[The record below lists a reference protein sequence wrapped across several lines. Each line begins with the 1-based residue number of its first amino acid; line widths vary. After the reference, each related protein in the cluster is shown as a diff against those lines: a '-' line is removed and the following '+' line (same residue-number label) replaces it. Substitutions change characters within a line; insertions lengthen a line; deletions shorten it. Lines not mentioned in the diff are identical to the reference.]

1 LRANPVVA
9 FLVIGVAGGTLSG
22 LVIGG
27 LSFIFLGRLV
37 SLAPQ
42 RILAAKL
49 FRTEYRTVTGGKRA
63 VAHLL
68 AAVVVAVVYF
78 TGWTLLAYLGPVSLL
93 QLFGRAAGVLF
104 VLSPL
109 IGLLAVLAV
118 VGAAWWV
125 LAYRWL
131 PANEAV
137 LDAPIQQVR
146 RQWGAVHL
154 VHGLVLLV
162 VYQFVTFVLAIAV
175 FQPF

>member
-1 LRANPVVA
+1 
-9 FLVIGVAGGTLSG
+9 
-22 LVIGG
+22 
-27 LSFIFLGRLV
+27 
-37 SLAPQ
+37 
-42 RILAAKL
+42 
-49 FRTEYRTVTGGKRA
+49 
-63 VAHLL
+63 
-68 AAVVVAVVYF
+68 
-78 TGWTLLAYLGPVSLL
+78 
-93 QLFGRAAGVLF
+93 
-104 VLSPL
+104 
-109 IGLLAVLAV
+109 LAVLAV

-162 VYQFVTFVLAIAV
+162 VYQFVTFILAIAV